1 MLYQS
6 VINLPFSI
14 WAIILWL
21 KHSGDILPALL
32 EVQATGDFNRAHG
45 PPINYKCLKESIF
58 WRILFYYIW
67 RPWYSIYWD
76 EKDTS
81 GAIKERLSFM
91 STIVLRLFI
100 EKYPD
105 LYKNFI
111 HNSKVL
117 TTLFDVCA
125 TLRHIPLYLNHT
137 SDTITGQS
145 LFTKI
150 YKRSP
155 LSIKRSGSLFTKSQR
170 PVCIVPHPYPKVTYS
185 TTTHMN

>member
-1 MLYQS
+1 
-6 VINLPFSI
+6 
-14 WAIILWL
+14 
-21 KHSGDILPALL
+21 
-32 EVQATGDFNRAHG
+32 
-45 PPINYKCLKESIF
+45 
-58 WRILFYYIW
+58 
-67 RPWYSIYWD
+67 
-76 EKDTS
+76 
-81 GAIKERLSFM
+81 M
-91 STIVLRLFI
+91 STTVLRLFI

-117 TTLFDVCA
+117 TTLFDVRA

-155 LSIKRSGSLFTKSQR
+155 LSIKRSSSLFTKSQR
-170 PVCIVPHPYPKVTYS
+170 PVYIVLHPYPKVTYS
-185 TTTHMN
+185 ATTHMN